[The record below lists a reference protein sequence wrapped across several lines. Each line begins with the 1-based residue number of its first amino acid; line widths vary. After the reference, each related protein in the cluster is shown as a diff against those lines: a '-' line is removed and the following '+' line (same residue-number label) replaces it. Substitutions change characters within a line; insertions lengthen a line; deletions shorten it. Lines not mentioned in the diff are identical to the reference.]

1 VNTIV
6 LPCDLH
12 WDVTGITKSD
22 SPPLPAVLHDV
33 AGAQFLDR
41 PRRREAALTDIEPA
55 QSCA

>member
-22 SPPLPAVLHDV
+22 SPPLPGIVLHDE
-33 AGAQFLDR
+33 AGSRLSTDQGGGSLD
-41 PRRREAALTDIEPA
+41 EDLK
-55 QSCA
+55 

>member
-22 SPPLPAVLHDV
+22 SPPLPDIVLHDE
-33 AGAQFLDR
+33 AGFRLSTDQSGGSLD
-41 PRRREAALTDIEPA
+41 EDLK
-55 QSCA
+55 